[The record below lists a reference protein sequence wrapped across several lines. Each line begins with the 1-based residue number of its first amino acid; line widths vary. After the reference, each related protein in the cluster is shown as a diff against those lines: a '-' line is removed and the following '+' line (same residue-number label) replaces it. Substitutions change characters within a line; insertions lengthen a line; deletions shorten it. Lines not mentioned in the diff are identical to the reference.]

1 MIASYRTPHPNYL
14 HLLFV
19 TPSKHLHVLKDGRI
33 KWQDKPME
41 VKLREI
47 SSSDREHLVYFLLAD
62 HCSSAFYAE
71 VHSCRR
77 LPAANDFLLRAW
89 RKKEDHFFHGLP
101 FVTLVPKTVEQME
114 PDIRP
119 FIESH
124 GVTPAEAESGFKAGV
139 HQIRTFENSFANSI
153 SWHSDATIADVG
165 KLTDEAMCKL
175 NNSPLSRTHET
186 RRAMWERGVASPG
199 VLLTI
204 QPG

>member
-19 TPSKHLHVLKDGRI
+19 TPSKHLHVLKDGRL

-47 SSSDREHLVYFLLAD
+47 SSSDREHVVYFLLAD

-77 LPAANDFLLRAW
+77 LPAARDFLLRAW
-89 RKKEDHFFHGLP
+89 QRKEDHFFHGLP
-101 FVTLVPKTVEQME
+101 YLIVVPNTVEQME

-124 GVTPAEAESGFKAGV
+124 SVTPAPAESGFKAGV
-139 HQIRTFENSFANSI
+139 HQIRTFENSLANSI
-153 SWHSDATIADVG
+153 SWAPGATIAGVG
-165 KLTDEAMCKL
+165 QYTDEAMRRL
-175 NNSPLSRTHET
+175 NESPLSRTGET
-186 RRAMWERGVASPG
+186 RRAMWEKGTAIPG

-204 QPG
+204 

>member
-19 TPSKHLHVLKDGRI
+19 TPSKHLHVLKDGRL
-33 KWQDKPME
+33 KWQNKPMD

-47 SSSDREHLVYFLLAD
+47 SSSDREHAVYFLLAD

-77 LPAANDFLLRAW
+77 LPATKDFLLRAW
-89 RKKEDHFFHGLP
+89 RRKEDHFFYGLP
-101 FVTLVPKTVEQME
+101 VMAVVPKTVEQIE
-114 PDIRP
+114 PNIRP

-124 GVTPAEAESGFKAGV
+124 AVTPAPAESGFKAGV
-139 HQIRTFENSFANSI
+139 HQIRTFENSFATSI
-153 SWHSDATIADVG
+153 GWHPDATITDVERFAG
-165 KLTDEAMCKL
+165 EAMRKL
-175 NNSPLSRTHET
+175 NESPLSRTGET
-186 RRAMWERGVASPG
+186 RRAMWERGVMSPG

-204 QPG
+204 

>member
-1 MIASYRTPHPNYL
+1 MIATYRTPHPNYA

-19 TPSKHLHVLKDGRI
+19 TPSKHLHVLKDGRL

-47 SSSDREHLVYFLLAD
+47 SSSDREHVVYFLLAD

-77 LPAANDFLLRAW
+77 LPSAKDFLARAW

-101 FVTLVPKTVEQME
+101 IMAVVPKTVEQMD
-114 PDIRP
+114 PDIRV
-119 FIESH
+119 FVESH
-124 GVTPAEAESGFKAGV
+124 GVKPAEAESGFKAGV
-139 HQIRTFENSFANSI
+139 HQIRNFEKSFANSMC
-153 SWHSDATIADVG
+153 WHPDATIADVG
-165 KLTDEAMCKL
+165 KYTDEAMRRL
-175 NNSPLSRTHET
+175 NESPLSRTGET
-186 RRAMWERGVASPG
+186 RRAMWERGTASPG

-204 QPG
+204 